1 MLIYTYT
8 LKAIYLDK
16 KVRNKDRKAHQ
27 KETHSNEWVFISS
40 SKLYFSEKNI

>member
-16 KVRNKDRKAHQ
+16 KVRTKDREPHQ
-27 KETHSNEWVFISS
+27 NKPTQ
-40 SKLYFSEKNI
+40 LSEFYICILF